1 MDHQRVNKGNVIPME
16 IKQVVQAAKCQGSTW
31 KWIIKNYFDVVYQKR
46 FGHGTMIQTGITY
59 KNIL

>member
-46 FGHGTMIQTGITY
+46 FGHGTMIQTGIT
-59 KNIL
+59 